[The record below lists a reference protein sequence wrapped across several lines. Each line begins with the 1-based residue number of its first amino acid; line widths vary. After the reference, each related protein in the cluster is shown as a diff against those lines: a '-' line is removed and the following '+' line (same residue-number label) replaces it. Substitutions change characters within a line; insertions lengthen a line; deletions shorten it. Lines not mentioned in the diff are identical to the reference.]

1 MPSVYIRPVLRSDVK
16 NTASATGAA
25 DDANSMETFEC
36 PVFINKARQFCA
48 LSLPLN
54 SRDPTSK
61 WIMAGAGIIL
71 DPGTTH
77 SLTTPSPTHS
87 PTHSPTPS
95 LTHSLILTHM
105 SASANFYKPPLPS
118 SKLAIYTMSAV

>member
-1 MPSVYIRPVLRSDVK
+1 MPSVYIRPVLMSDVK
-16 NTASATGAA
+16 NTASAGAAA

-54 SRDPTSK
+54 SRDPASK

-71 DPGTTH
+71 DPGTTTLTPPPTL
-77 SLTTPSPTHS
+77 SLT
-87 PTHSPTPS
+87 
-95 LTHSLILTHM
+95 
-105 SASANFYKPPLPS
+105 
-118 SKLAIYTMSAV
+118 